1 MMFAFL
7 SKPATWIVVVLA
19 VVALLT
25 FGFIQVRA
33 AWRAEGEAK
42 ADAAAKQAIIDQ
54 KAKDATL
61 SAQLINQLQSQI
73 QTLAANAAPVRE
85 EIKYVPVTKG
95 CGPAVNRAAGWVR
108 DALGGGGPAAG
119 PQPAP
124 AMR

>member
-1 MMFAFL
+1 MLAFL
-7 SKPATWIVVVLA
+7 SKPATWLVVGLA

-25 FGFIQVRA
+25 FGFFQVRA

-54 KAKDATL
+54 KAKDAAL
-61 SAQLINQLQSQI
+61 SAQLVTQLQGQI

-95 CGPAVNRAAGWVR
+95 CGPAVNRAADWVR
-108 DALGGGGPAAG
+108 DALGSGGSPAR
-119 PQPAP
+119 P
-124 AMR
+124 